1 MQSFD
6 TLDAYWQDI
15 HNIPSLSDEEERALA
30 VRIQQGDERAIDK
43 LVTSNLRFVVSIARQ
58 YADKGLSMDDLISEG
73 NIALMLAA
81 RKWRPDSDERFVNY
95 AVWDVRKAMQEALP
109 EQATMITLPKKGS
122 EEEKNMRRFSTDAPL
137 HPGQSNTLGD
147 MLKAGKPMTDDA
159 AQGREVSFALMQA
172 LRVLNEREQAV
183 ITAYYGIGNE
193 EHMTMAEIAE
203 ERGLKRERVRQIR
216 KTAERKMRRVMKQEK
231 NTYL

>member
-15 HNIPSLSDEEERALA
+15 HKIPSLSDDEERALA
-30 VRIQQGDERAIDK
+30 ERIQQGDDRALEK

-58 YADKGLSMDDLISEG
+58 YVDKGLKMDDLISEG

-81 RKWRPDSDERFVNY
+81 KKWHPKDDERFVNY

-109 EQATMITLPKKGS
+109 EQGPMMTLPKNGQ
-122 EEEKNMRRFSTDAPL
+122 EETKNIRRFSTDAPL
-137 HPGQSNTLGD
+137 HPGQTNTFGD
-147 MLKAGKPMTDDA
+147 LLKAGKPLTDDA
-159 AQGREVSFALMQA
+159 TQHNEVSFALTQA
-172 LRVLNEREQAV
+172 LHVLNEREQAV
-183 ITAYYGIGNE
+183 ITAFYGIGTE
-193 EHMTMAEIAE
+193 DHKTMAEIAE

-216 KTAERKMRRVMKQEK
+216 KTAERKMRRIMKQTEH
-231 NTYL
+231 TL